1 MLERAAIIAGEKRGR
16 RQSGGRKRWA
26 PASAATLL
34 CAIAVAVL
42 ATPGDARAARVV
54 SVHDEGHL
62 RFVSGA
68 GSALIDEGAASGTL
82 PGRVRLQ
89 FSYSGGSIVSAQFT
103 VRGSG
108 WSIRAAGRVTLS
120 NATSPSPSF
129 RGSLRILGGTGRYAH
144 ATGSGEL
151 FGVFYRRSYAL
162 TVQAIGKLTY

>member
-1 MLERAAIIAGEKRGR
+1 VAAVV
-16 RQSGGRKRWA
+16 
-26 PASAATLL
+26 TL
-34 CAIAVAVL
+34 
-42 ATPGDARAARVV
+42 GDARAARVV

-68 GSALIDEGAASGTL
+68 GSALIDEGPATGTL

-103 VRGSG
+103 VRGSS
-108 WSIRAAGRVTLS
+108 WSIRAQGRVTLS

-129 RGSLRILGGTGRYAH
+129 RGSLRILGGTGRYSQ